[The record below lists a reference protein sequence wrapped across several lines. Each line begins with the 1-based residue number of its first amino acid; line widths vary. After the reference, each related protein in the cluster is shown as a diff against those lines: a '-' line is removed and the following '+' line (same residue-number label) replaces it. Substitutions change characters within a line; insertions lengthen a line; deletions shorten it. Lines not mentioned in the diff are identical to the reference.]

1 MQTLGFARCIPRG
14 LSNVMVAGLLLSLLN
29 CKYEPSN
36 SEGDSTDM
44 LNTGEEVQVTTA
56 PAGHFLNQR
65 QAFSPDDE
73 YLVFDNRN
81 DDSKIGG
88 NGRIQL
94 VHIASKQVETVY
106 EIPNQSFFGPGAGA
120 VSFHPSKK
128 EIVFIHGLNSASERI
143 PYGFTRRIAM
153 QVNLENENQFVR
165 LEARDVVAPYT
176 KGALRGGSHAYSY
189 SSDGQM
195 LSFTYND
202 AILAEESVT
211 NPEVRD
217 LRTVGA
223 FLLDRQ
229 VAILGESNEENFD
242 GNGFAFL
249 LAGVSVDPRPGS
261 DEISKAYE
269 ECWVGDTGYSKLDGT
284 IQKRAMAFLGD
295 VISESGERVTEVFI
309 ADIPDNPDSIVES
322 VNAGSRI
329 SLPSV
334 PAGVTQRRLTF
345 TTGNK
350 YPGVQGPRQWLR
362 SSPDGSAVYFYQ
374 KNDEGI
380 VQIYSVSPT
389 NGKIEAVTTNDFSA
403 DTSFGMSSDGKYL
416 AYGAEEVLY
425 ITRISDGRTLKVLD
439 AKDKTSTNLSNINW
453 SNSGHTLAYN
463 RKVGQDGQAF
473 FQLFILDLSTLLNP
487 KL

>member
-1 MQTLGFARCIPRG
+1 MQNNKINTTL
-14 LSNVMVAGLLLSLLN
+14 
-29 CKYEPSN
+29 
-36 SEGDSTDM
+36 
-44 LNTGEEVQVTTA
+44 VQLQETQLTFGQK
-56 PAGHFLNQR
+56 GHFLNHR
-65 QAFSPDDE
+65 QAFSPDDK

-81 DDSKIGG
+81 DDSKIGE
-88 NGRIQL
+88 NGSIQL
-94 VHIASKQVETVY
+94 VHIVSKQMETVY

-128 EIVFIHGLNSASERI
+128 EIVFIHGLNNASERI

-153 QVNLENENQFVR
+153 QVNLEKANQFMR
-165 LEARDVVAPYT
+165 LEARDVIAPYT
-176 KGALRGGSHAYSY
+176 NGALRGGSHAYSY
-189 SSDGQM
+189 SSDGLM

-202 AILAEESVT
+202 AILTRESVT
-211 NPEVRD
+211 NPAVHD

-249 LAGVSVDPRPGS
+249 LAEVRSDPKPGS

-269 ECWVGDTGYSKLDGT
+269 ECWVGDAGYSKLDGT

-295 VISESGERVTEVFI
+295 VISESDEKVTEVFI
-309 ADIPDNPDSIVES
+309 ADIPDNSDSIIES

-334 PAGVTQRRLTF
+334 PAGVTQHRLTF

-350 YPGVQGPRQWLR
+350 YAGVQGPRQWLR
-362 SSPDGSAVYFYQ
+362 SSPDGSAIYFYQ
-374 KNDEGI
+374 KNDGGI
-380 VQIYSVSPT
+380 VQIHSVSPT
-389 NGKIEAVTTNDFSA
+389 DGKIEAVTNNDFSA
-403 DTSFGMSSDGKYL
+403 DTSFSLSSDGKYL
-416 AYGAEEVLY
+416 AYGAKEALY
-425 ITRISDGRTLKVLD
+425 ITRISNGKTLKVLD
-439 AKDKTSTNLSNINW
+439 ATDPAYSSLSNINW

-463 RKVGQDGQAF
+463 RKVNQDGQAF
-473 FQLFILDLSTLLNP
+473 FQIFTLNLSTFLTHTL
-487 KL
+487 